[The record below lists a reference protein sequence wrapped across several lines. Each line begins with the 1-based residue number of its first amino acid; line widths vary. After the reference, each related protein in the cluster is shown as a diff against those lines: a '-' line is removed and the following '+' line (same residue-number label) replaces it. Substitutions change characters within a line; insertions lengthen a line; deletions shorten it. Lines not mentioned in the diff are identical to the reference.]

1 MADEPHTI
9 DEAQTLPADWTEVEN
24 PDHIVEKYD
33 PRPVTLFT
41 YDEREIGVHVVPN
54 EPDTP
59 HMDTHEYRIAFIRGS
74 RDEFESTEPFALAH
88 EFENGVAVA
97 EAFMRAFDEAE
108 GEGKEAVEQA
118 IKQAKQVPE
127 AEPLHS

>member
-1 MADEPHTI
+1 MDEPHTI
-9 DEAQTLPADWTEVEN
+9 DEARTLPDDWSEVES

-41 YDEREIGVHVVPN
+41 YEDREIGVHVVPN

-59 HMDTHEYRIAFIRGS
+59 HMDTHEYRVAFIHGS
-74 RDEFESTEPFALAH
+74 RDEFESTDPFALAH
-88 EFENGVAVA
+88 GFEDAVAVA
-97 EAFMRAFDEAE
+97 EAFMQAFDEAE
-108 GEGKEAVEQA
+108 GEGERAVERAEEQA
-118 IKQAKQVPE
+118 TEAPE